1 MPVFQ
6 FELDTS
12 KLGSG
17 ASDAIK
23 VLDNIGNSADRAKKE
38 TSGFSKVASTT
49 KQNVARL
56 ATSVAGLISA
66 YKALE
71 IASSFMREGFKFSA
85 EMETA
90 RIGIA
95 SVISATTDLVD
106 SQGKMLGGQEKYN
119 TALNVSSGI
128 MNNVRIM
135 GLETTATTSDLVAGF
150 QSMIAPATAV
160 GMTMEQTQEFTLNMV
175 KALGAMGIPLNQ
187 LSAEGRSL
195 LDGTIIPTQD
205 RLAMALG
212 ITGEMVKKWKE
223 QGTLVDEL
231 RKKLSPFA
239 AAGAD
244 VAETWGGLSS
254 NMKDAIGVLSGFTGQ
269 GFFTG
274 VKEAYKDIL
283 NSIVDVKNAKAGKDI
298 ENIANKV
305 KELEDFMGGFVQRAA
320 SDFIEWLAVMN
331 KPENLEVLEDRIKT
345 VYNSLEDAARVAKGV
360 GSGIS
365 QVFGSALDGWN
376 SMPEIIR
383 DIGIVGGLFFGI
395 KGVAITAAVGFA
407 IDQIQKLKVGS
418 EKYSGMKRD
427 DVNSML
433 ENMGL
438 GSLPEPKAPQLA
450 RSRTLE
456 PLAVSHSTTK
466 NAEQNRNDMNALRD
480 EEKKIAGERISIQ
493 KSAIGTMSDADN
505 AFTKSAK
512 ENSEI
517 RAKAVNDEY
526 EKAIDAQ
533 KKALEASKKIA
544 QSKVQSASTDEER
557 KLANDLLK
565 YEQEKYNKN
574 ISILEVERKNK
585 LKSINDKGIKSST
598 STDSARRSLEGLNA
612 EIAKLRGEG
621 ESFDFTL
628 SKKLMEIAKLGKDA
642 GLSIGEITAK
652 QKEFADA
659 ATTKRAD
666 DLARALADVDAKI
679 AGMWGDQSQSRSIKL
694 EQEIDSIR
702 DKLKNL
708 GAETPVIE
716 EKISKFRQVSAQ
728 QFIVEDAQLAASFM
742 KELAQLSGEYGASTA
757 AINEQLRIQA
767 DIYGSKLPESMRGY
781 VDEWERL
788 QRLQTARD
796 PMSGLERGMR
806 KYIST
811 ATDAATQ
818 FEGVFTTAF
827 QGIGNIGGSALEEIF
842 ERGTF
847 SADRFFLNLSRQ
859 LTIQIANAATNQVA
873 GAIFG
878 FIGNAIGGMFGGGLY
893 GGAYQGG
900 VQTVPRPPVGASH
913 GGGIIGFGQYSSVVH
928 DDPRLYAN
936 APRYHDGYGL
946 NADERRAIL
955 QTGETVLSR
964 TDTAY
969 FKAVLKKLNND
980 SKFETNNYPSF
991 AQNLHSPSPIPQT
1004 YASPQITINP
1014 TIIDRTERGVSVEMK
1029 EQRDNN
1035 GNVRL
1040 EYVVGDLAAKQA
1052 NTPGTNLNRSLT
1064 HNGMNSP
1071 AIRR

>member
-1 MPVFQ
+1 MPVFMFEFDVSRLKSGSAQAVKDIDNVSSSADKAATAINGLWQDKQGKWRNKSGQ
-6 FELDTS
+6 F
-12 KLGSG
+12 
-17 ASDAIK
+17 ASDAEKTAARVGKASSSMSGGMKSFGGSAQDAGQKIK
-23 VLDNIGNSADRAKKE
+23 
-38 TSGFSKVASTT
+38 T
-49 KQNVARL
+49 L
-56 ATSVAGLISA
+56 ATQVLGLVGV
-66 YKALE
+66 YKTLDGVLSFVKRGMDFNASLE
-71 IASSFMREGFKFSA
+71 SSQIA
-85 EMETA
+85 
-90 RIGIA
+90 IA
-95 SVISATTDLVD
+95 SVISATNNISTAE
-106 SQGKMLGGQEKYN
+106 GKALDGAEKFNAAQEISKDIMDEIQVL
-119 TALNVSSGI
+119 ALQ
-128 MNNVRIM
+128 
-135 GLETTATTSDLVAGF
+135 TTATFDSLADGVAGI
-150 QSMIAPATAV
+150 IAPATKAGVSIEKLPKFAV
-160 GMTMEQTQEFTLNMV
+160 VAAQAMTTM
-175 KALGAMGIPLNQ
+175 KIPVQ
-187 LSAEGRSL
+187 QMRTEIESL
-195 LDGTIIPTQD
+195 LSGNINKAQD
-205 RLAMALG
+205 LLATNLG
-212 ITGEMVKKWKE
+212 ITGAMVRDWQK
-223 QGTLVDEL
+223 QGTLVEEL
-231 RKKLSPFA
+231 NKRMEAFVI
-239 AAGAD
+239 AGAK
-244 VAETWGGLSS
+244 VADSWSGLKG
-254 NMKDAIGVLSGFTGQ
+254 NMEDALNFLSGKSGKGIFEGAKQSYRELLDLMVNTEGKV
-269 GFFTG
+269 G
-274 VKEAYKDIL
+274 V
-283 NSIVDVKNAKAGKDI
+283 GKDI
-298 ENIANKV
+298 ENIMGLITEIENAIGDKLIDVTRDFINTL
-305 KELEDFMGGFVQRAA
+305 KEL
-320 SDFIEWLAVMN
+320 N
-331 KPENLEVLEDRIKT
+331 KPENLDQFKSDLSEVLVNLK
-345 VYNSLEDAARVAKGV
+345 
-360 GSGIS
+360 
-365 QVFGSALDGWN
+365 
-376 SMPEIIR
+376 
-383 DIGIVGGLFFGI
+383 DIGNAISGAGEIVGGVISTSLSGWQSMPKIVQDLGIIGAVAFGWQGRAALVGLGVVVDQMEKILEFGSVGQGGADAYQAYWAKKEKEASGQNI
-395 KGVAITAAVGFA
+395 KLAPSHGPISTEE
-407 IDQIQKLKVGS
+407 IQKNTQKQT
-418 EKYSGMKRD
+418 Y
-427 DVNSML
+427 N
-433 ENMGL
+433 
-438 GSLPEPKAPQLA
+438 
-450 RSRTLE
+450 
-456 PLAVSHSTTK
+456 TK
-466 NAEQNRNDMNALRD
+466 
-480 EEKKIAGERISIQ
+480 S
-493 KSAIGTMSDADN
+493 SIGTFKDGA
-505 AFTKSAK
+505 TKG
-512 ENSEI
+512 NG
-517 RAKAVNDEY
+517 KAE
-526 EKAIDAQ
+526 
-533 KKALEASKKIA
+533 
-544 QSKVQSASTDEER
+544 
-557 KLANDLLK
+557 
-565 YEQEKYNKN
+565 
-574 ISILEVERKNK
+574 
-585 LKSINDKGIKSST
+585 
-598 STDSARRSLEGLNA
+598 SARRSLEGLNA

-716 EKISKFRQVSAQ
+716 EKISKFRQVSAH

-946 NADERRAIL
+946 KADERRAIL

-1064 HNGMNSP
+1064 RNGMNSP

>member
-1 MPVFQ
+1 MPVFM

-23 VLDNIGNSADRAKKE
+23 IFDTIGNSANKAKNE
-38 TSGFSKVASTT
+38 TSGFSKASSTAR
-49 KQNVARL
+49 QNITRL
-56 ATSVAGLISA
+56 ATSVAGLISV

-71 IASSFMREGFKFSA
+71 VASSFMREGFKFSA

-106 SQGKMLGGQEKYN
+106 SQGNMLEGQKKYN
-119 TALNVSSGI
+119 SALNLSSGI
-128 MNNVRIM
+128 MNNIRIM

-150 QSMIAPATAV
+150 QAMIAPATAV

-223 QGTLVDEL
+223 QGILVDEL

-239 AAGAD
+239 SAGVD
-244 VAETWGGLSS
+244 VAESWAGLSS

-283 NSIVDVKNAKAGKDI
+283 TSIVDVKNAKPGKDI

-320 SDFIEWLAVMN
+320 SDFIEWLSIMN
-331 KPENLEVLEDRIKT
+331 RPENLEVLESRIKT
-345 VYNSLEDAARVAKGV
+345 VYNSLNDAGRVAASV
-360 GSGIS
+360 GSGIGKI
-365 QVFGSALDGWN
+365 FGSALDGWN

-383 DIGIVGGLFFGI
+383 DIGIVGGLFYGI
-395 KGVAITAAVGFA
+395 QGVAITSAIGFA

-438 GSLPEPKAPQLA
+438 GSLPEPKAPSLA

-456 PLAVSHSTTK
+456 PMATSHGTTK
-466 NAEQNRNDMNALRD
+466 NGEQARNDMNALRD
-480 EEKKIAGERISIQ
+480 AEKNLASERISIQ
-493 KSAIGTMSDADN
+493 KISIGTMSDADN

-512 ENSEI
+512 ENSDI
-517 RAKAVNDEY
+517 RAKAVNNEY
-526 EKAIDAQ
+526 EKAIEAQ
-533 KKALEASKKIA
+533 KKALEASKKIS
-544 QSKVQSASTDEER
+544 QSKIQSANTDEER
-557 KLANDLLK
+557 KIANDLLK
-565 YEQEKYNKN
+565 SEQAKYTKN
-574 ISILEVERKNK
+574 ISILEEERRKK
-585 LKSINDKGIKSST
+585 LKGIVNKGGSSST
-598 STDSARRSLEGLNA
+598 TSDSARRALEGLNA

-621 ESFDFTL
+621 ESFDFAL

-642 GLSIGEITAK
+642 GLSLGEITAK
-652 QKEFADA
+652 QREFADA
-659 ATTKRAD
+659 ATTKRAE
-666 DLARALADVDAKI
+666 DLGKAIADVDAKI
-679 AGMWGDQSQSRSIKL
+679 AGMWGDQSQSRGIKL
-694 EQEIDSIR
+694 EQEIDGIR

-708 GAETPVIE
+708 GAETPLIE
-716 EKISKFRQVSAQ
+716 EKLAKFREGASQ

-742 KELAQLSGEYGASTA
+742 KELAQLSGEYGASQA

-788 QRLQTARD
+788 QKLQSARD

-806 KYIST
+806 KYVSS
-811 ATDAATQ
+811 ATDYASQ
-818 FEGVFTTAF
+818 FEDAWTNTMTSFEDVWVRAMTTGKISFSDLANSLLKDMARIAAKQALGGIVSGLGSLIGGFFTGGGVGGDTGGSLT
-827 QGIGNIGGSALEEIF
+827 GIGSPGWVNPGFNAKGNVFSGGDISAWSGKIVNSPTFFSSNSVSAYALGGNVMGENGEEGIF
-842 ERGTF
+842 PLKRNRSGKLGVEASFDYASLARASQPT
-847 SADRFFLNLSRQ
+847 
-859 LTIQIANAATNQVA
+859 VA
-873 GAIFG
+873 
-878 FIGNAIGGMFGGGLY
+878 
-893 GGAYQGG
+893 
-900 VQTVPRPPVGASH
+900 
-913 GGGIIGFGQYSSVVH
+913 
-928 DDPRLYAN
+928 YA
-936 APRYHDGYGL
+936 
-946 NADERRAIL
+946 
-955 QTGETVLSR
+955 
-964 TDTAY
+964 
-969 FKAVLKKLNND
+969 K
-980 SKFETNNYPSF
+980 
-991 AQNLHSPSPIPQT
+991 
-1004 YASPQITINP
+1004 SPQITINP
-1014 TIIDRTERGVSVEMK
+1014 TVIDRTERGVSVEMK
-1029 EQRDNN
+1029 EQKDNN

-1064 HNGMNSP
+1064 RNGMSSP
-1071 AIRR
+1071 AVRR

>member
-666 DLARALADVDAKI
+666 DLARALADVDAQV
-679 AGMWGDQSQSRSIKL
+679 ASMWGNQSQSRGIKL
-694 EQEIDSIR
+694 EQDIDSLR
-702 DKLKNL
+702 TKLMSL
-708 GAETPVIE
+708 GAEAPVVE
-716 EKISKFRQVSAQ
+716 AKLTALREASAQ
-728 QFIVEDAQLAASFM
+728 QSFVKDAEAAASFY
-742 KELAQLSGEYGASTA
+742 KELGDLSGSYGLS
-757 AINEQLRIQA
+757 IEHQNELLRLQA
-767 DIYGSKLPESMRGY
+767 DNLVMNVGISRELAG
-781 VDEWERL
+781 EWARL
-788 QRLQTARD
+788 KQLELSRD

-806 KYIST
+806 KYVAEST
-811 ATDAATQ
+811 DYASQ
-818 FEGVFTTAF
+818 FEAVWTNTMTSFEDMWVRAMTTGKISFSDLANSILKDMARIAAKQALGGLVKGLGSLIGGFFTGGGGGTGDSLT
-827 QGIGNIGGSALEEIF
+827 GIGSPGWIN
-842 ERGTF
+842 
-847 SADRFFLNLSRQ
+847 
-859 LTIQIANAATNQVA
+859 
-873 GAIFG
+873 
-878 FIGNAIGGMFGGGLY
+878 
-893 GGAYQGG
+893 
-900 VQTVPRPPVGASH
+900 P
-913 GGGIIGFGQYSSVVH
+913 
-928 DDPRLYAN
+928 
-936 APRYHDGYGL
+936 GL
-946 NADERRAIL
+946 NAKGNVFSGGDISAWSGKIVNSPTFFSSNNMRAYALGGNIM
-955 QTGETVLSR
+955 GENGPEGIFPLKRGSDGKLGVEASFDYSRLANASRPTV
-964 TDTAY
+964 A
-969 FKAVLKKLNND
+969 
-980 SKFETNNYPSF
+980 
-991 AQNLHSPSPIPQT
+991 
-1004 YASPQITINP
+1004 YASAPQITINP